1 MKMLNDKISVK
12 IPNKADYISL
22 VRLISS
28 AVGSRVGYNVDEIDD
43 LKVAMGE
50 ACILS
55 FLPDVSDE
63 VEISFEILKEKLE
76 ISIGGHNSFD
86 SVEETKE
93 AKLSKMIIESLM
105 DEAYYLDE
113 QIRMVKYID

>member
-1 MKMLNDKISVK
+1 MLNDRISVK
-12 IPNKADYISL
+12 IPNKTDYISL

-28 AVGSRVGYNVDEIDD
+28 AIGSRIGYNVDEIDD

-55 FLPDVSDE
+55 FVPDEADE
-63 VEISFEILKEKLE
+63 VEISFEVLKDKLE
-76 ISIGGHNSFD
+76 ISISGHKGFEPV
-86 SVEETKE
+86 VETRE

>member
-1 MKMLNDKISVK
+1 MLNDRVTVK

-28 AVGSRVGYNVDEIDD
+28 AIGSRIGYNVDEIDD

-55 FLPDVSDE
+55 FVPEAEDA
-63 VEISFEILKEKLE
+63 VEICFEIMKDKLE
-76 ISIGGHNSFD
+76 ICMD
-86 SVEETKE
+86 SHKDLADGEESKE
-93 AKLSKMIIESLM
+93 AHLSKMIIESLM
-105 DEAYYLDE
+105 DEAYYLDG
-113 QIRMVKYID
+113 QIRMIKYIN